1 MFSYILVVF
10 TGYILLFSICPML
23 KVGKLHNIVASA
35 IHLQSYL
42 NIALRVQKYD
52 GFLLNWLFYIGSLNS
67 RLCEQILK

>member
-35 IHLQSYL
+35 THLQSYL

-52 GFLLNWLFYIGSLNS
+52 GFLL
-67 RLCEQILK
+67 K

>member
-1 MFSYILVVF
+1 MFSYILDF
-10 TGYILLFSICPML
+10 TGYILLISICPML
-23 KVGKLHNIVASA
+23 KVGKLHNIAASA

-42 NIALRVQKYD
+42 NIALKVQNYG